1 MIGIIAAENEEMKAI
16 QNLMSD
22 IKEEKVYN
30 LTFFLGKV
38 HSKDVVLVECGVGK
52 VNSARVAQVLID
64 RYSPDCMINVGVAGG
79 VDKELNVGDM
89 VVSESLIQYDFD
101 ATTLGKYEK
110 GEVCDTGRYF
120 KADEKL
126 IELAKKVLEEENINF
141 KVGKIG
147 TADLFVADID
157 LQEYI
162 RAEFDC
168 LCAEMEGA
176 AIAQV
181 CYLDNVPFVTIR
193 GISDT
198 PNGNNKMD
206 FRTYLGVVS
215 KQVGVITNKLL
226 EII

>member
-1 MIGIIAAENEEMKAI
+1 MIGIIAAENQEMKAI
-16 QNLMSD
+16 QSLMND
-22 IKEEKVYN
+22 VKEEKVYN
-30 LTFFLGKV
+30 LTFIGKV

-79 VDKELNVGDM
+79 VDPELNVGDM

-101 ATTLGKYEK
+101 ATTLGSYEK

-120 KADEKL
+120 KADERL
-126 IELAKKVLEEENINF
+126 IELAKKVLEEEKINY

-162 RAEFDC
+162 RNEFDC
-168 LCAEMEGA
+168 ECAEMEGA

-181 CYLDNVPFVTIR
+181 CYLDNIPFVTIR

-215 KQVGVITNKLL
+215 KQVGAITNKLL